1 MTTVF
6 NFTFLSQVSL
16 LSFLFFSF
24 LFGSSLFTFV
34 VDFAFQHLAGFSPS
48 LGRVLVLTLTVWL
61 TLSAP
66 FFPYLHAHA
75 THFGTRFCAHPLS
88 VMPCQH
94 NLMCYSVLFFCACV
108 CVCLCVWEWVGAVN
122 LAAKVCNSS
131 FIFTPWYPQPTN
143 FGLCVIICWVV
154 NLINCWFL

>member
-1 MTTVF
+1 VTTVF

-24 LFGSSLFTFV
+24 LFASSLFTFV

-108 CVCLCVWEWVGAVN
+108 CVCVCVCESEWVLSTWQLKCVIRHSYLPPDIRN
-122 LAAKVCNSS
+122 PQTLACASS
-131 FIFTPWYPQPTN
+131 FAE
-143 FGLCVIICWVV
+143 L
-154 NLINCWFL
+154 